1 MKKLLLFLV
10 LMILASCSGTK
21 KTTKSDVK
29 STIDTKTEVSKN
41 TEVKESGKTVD
52 KSTAVVDSSAQKYL
66 AQIEKLTAQYEAR
79 LRTYDTSKP
88 INPITGMPPIASDL
102 TITNKTDNSKQT
114 NQGEASQTN
123 KSQNTDIETEY
134 KLELQ
139 QRIDSLQKANAK
151 LTSNTESKEVPVNY
165 WWFWVL
171 IGILIPVLVWF
182 IVKFNWHT
190 KLFVWILNLF
200 RLKK

>member
-1 MKKLLLFLV
+1 MKKIILFLA
-10 LMILASCSGTK
+10 LIILAGCSGTK
-21 KTTKSDVK
+21 KITTSDLKSN
-29 STIDTKTEVSKN
+29 IDTKTEVSKN

-88 INPITGMPPIASDL
+88 INPKTGTPPIASDL
-102 TITNKTDNSKQT
+102 TITNKTDNSKET
-114 NQGEASQTN
+114 NQGETSQI
-123 KSQNTDIETEY
+123 KKAQNTDVEIDY

-139 QRIDSLQKANAK
+139 QRIDSLQKLNANLK
-151 LTSNTESKEVPVNY
+151 SNTESKEVPVSY
-165 WWFWVL
+165 WWFWIL

-182 IVKFNWHT
+182 IVKFDWHA

>member
-1 MKKLLLFLV
+1 MKNNLILLLIVFLT
-10 LMILASCSGTK
+10 ACSGIKNTN
-21 KTTKSDVK
+21 KSDVK
-29 STIDTKTEVSKN
+29 SNIDTKTEVSKN

-52 KSTAVVDSSAQKYL
+52 KSTALIDSSAQKYL

-88 INPITGMPPIASDL
+88 IDPKTGTPPIASDL
-102 TITNKTDNSKQT
+102 TITNKTDNSKET
-114 NQGEASQTN
+114 NQGETSQTN

-139 QRIDSLQKANAK
+139 QRIDSLQKVNANLK
-151 LTSNTESKEVPVNY
+151 SNTENKEVPVSY

-171 IGILIPVLVWF
+171 IGILIPILVCF

-190 KLFVWILNLF
+190 KLFVWLLNLF

>member
-1 MKKLLLFLV
+1 MKNNLILLLIVFLT
-10 LMILASCSGTK
+10 ACSGIRNTN
-21 KTTKSDVK
+21 KSDVK
-29 STIDTKTEVSKN
+29 SNIDTKTEVSKN

-52 KSTAVVDSSAQKYL
+52 KSTALIDSSAQKYL

-88 INPITGMPPIASDL
+88 IDPKTGTPPIASDL
-102 TITNKTDNSKQT
+102 TITNKTDNSKET
-114 NQGEASQTN
+114 NQGETSQTN

-139 QRIDSLQKANAK
+139 QRIDSLQKVNANLK
-151 LTSNTESKEVPVNY
+151 SNTENKEVPVSY

-171 IGILIPVLVWF
+171 IGILIPILVWF

-190 KLFVWILNLF
+190 KLFVWLLNLF

>member
-1 MKKLLLFLV
+1 MKKVILFLA
-10 LMILASCSGTK
+10 LIILAGCSGTK
-21 KTTKSDVK
+21 KITTSDLKSN
-29 STIDTKTEVSKN
+29 IDTKTEVSKN

-88 INPITGMPPIASDL
+88 INPKTGTPPIASDL
-102 TITNKTDNSKQT
+102 TITNKTDNSKET
-114 NQGEASQTN
+114 NQGETSQI
-123 KSQNTDIETEY
+123 KKAQNTDVEIDY

-139 QRIDSLQKANAK
+139 QRIDSLQKVNANLK
-151 LTSNTESKEVPVNY
+151 SNTESKEVPVSY
-165 WWFWVL
+165 WWFWIL

-182 IVKFNWHT
+182 IVKFDWHA

>member
-1 MKKLLLFLV
+1 M
-10 LMILASCSGTK
+10 
-21 KTTKSDVK
+21 
-29 STIDTKTEVSKN
+29 SKN

-52 KSTAVVDSSAQKYL
+52 KSTGLIDSSAQKYL

-88 INPITGMPPIASDL
+88 IDPKTGTPPIASYL
-102 TITNKTDNSKQT
+102 TITNKTDNSKET
-114 NQGEASQTN
+114 NQGEASQT
-123 KSQNTDIETEY
+123 KSVQNTDIETEY

-139 QRIDSLQKANAK
+139 QRIDSLLKVNAD
-151 LTSNTESKEVPVNY
+151 LRSVTESKETPVNN
-165 WWFWVL
+165 WWKWLL
-171 IGILIPVLVWF
+171 IGIVIPVLAWF

-190 KLFVWILNLF
+190 KLFVWLLNLF

>member
-1 MKKLLLFLV
+1 MKKVILFLA
-10 LMILASCSGTK
+10 LIILAGCSGTK
-21 KTTKSDVK
+21 KITTSDVK

>member
-1 MKKLLLFLV
+1 MKKIILFLA
-10 LMILASCSGTK
+10 LIILAGCSGTK
-21 KTTKSDVK
+21 KITTSDLKSN
-29 STIDTKTEVSKN
+29 IDTKTEVSKN

-88 INPITGMPPIASDL
+88 INPKTGTPPIASDL
-102 TITNKTDNSKQT
+102 TITNKTDNSKET
-114 NQGEASQTN
+114 NQGETSQI
-123 KSQNTDIETEY
+123 KKAQNTDVEIDY

-139 QRIDSLQKANAK
+139 QRIDSLQKVNANLK
-151 LTSNTESKEVPVNY
+151 SNTESKEVPVSY
-165 WWFWVL
+165 WWFWIL

-182 IVKFNWHT
+182 IVKFDWHA